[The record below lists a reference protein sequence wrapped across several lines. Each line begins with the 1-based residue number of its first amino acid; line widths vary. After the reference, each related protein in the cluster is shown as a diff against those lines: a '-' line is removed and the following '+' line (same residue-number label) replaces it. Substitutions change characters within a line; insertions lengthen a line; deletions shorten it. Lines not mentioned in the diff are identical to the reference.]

1 MDEERATLVILLLLI
16 IYLTFIGLG
25 LPDALLGSAWPIM
38 QHDIGATQEMAG
50 YVALMVSLCTVISSL
65 FASRL
70 LHRYGT
76 GKVTLVSILST
87 TIALFGYSFSDNF
100 IFLVLLAIP
109 LGFGAGSV
117 DAALS
122 NYVALHFKAKH
133 MSWLHCFW
141 GIGAVTGPIVMS
153 FWLNHENNWR
163 AGYTTV
169 GIILFIIAVILL
181 ASLSLWK
188 IFEKRA
194 VEEGSTERR
203 LVSNREALR
212 IPGVKMSMVTML
224 CYNGSETAVG
234 LWMASFF
241 IGNKGVSPS
250 TAAALTSLF
259 FIGII
264 IGRIISGFLSTNV
277 SSKNLI
283 RYGAIVGCIGLFILV
298 LPVPYWIAAGALF
311 MMGLGGAPIFP
322 SIVHA
327 TPERFGEKA
336 SPSVIGLEMA
346 SAYVG
351 STLIPLVI
359 GIIASQFGMSM
370 IPIILFIL
378 FSMMLVSS
386 EMVNVVLRRKVG

>member
-1 MDEERATLVILLLLI
+1 MLLLLI

-38 QHDIGATQEMAG
+38 QYDIGATTEMAG
-50 YVALMVSLCTVISSL
+50 YIALMVSLCTVISSL
-65 FASRL
+65 LASRL

-76 GKVTLVSILST
+76 GKVTLFSILAT
-87 TIALFGYSFSDNF
+87 TIALFGFSISAEF
-100 IFLVLLAIP
+100 IFLIILAIP
-109 LGFGAGSV
+109 LGLGAGSV

-153 FWLNHENNWR
+153 FWLNRENNWR

-169 GIILFIIAVILL
+169 GLLLLTIAVILL
-181 ASLSLWK
+181 TSLSLWK
-188 IFEKRA
+188 IFEKRKT
-194 VEEGSTERR
+194 EEESNERK
-203 LVSNREALR
+203 LVSNREAFQ
-212 IPGVKMSMVTML
+212 IPGVKMSMVAML

-241 IGNKGVSPS
+241 IGNKGVSPG
-250 TAAALTSLF
+250 TAAALSSLF

-283 RYGAIVGCIGLFILV
+283 RYGAIVGCIGLFILL

-327 TPERFGEKA
+327 TPERFGAKA

-351 STLIPLVI
+351 STLIPLSI
-359 GIIASQFGMSM
+359 GIIASQLGMFVV
-370 IPIILFIL
+370 PIILFVL
-378 FSMMLVSS
+378 FSIMLVAS